1 MAYTIAEPCSLQ
13 EEIKKSRFLTR
24 AFPLGS
30 AEEFPAILEKIRA
43 QPATHH
49 CFAWKFG
56 SLYRFH
62 DDGEPTDTAGRPILA
77 AIEGRNCD
85 CIAIIVTRWYGGI
98 NLGTGGL
105 ARAYGGGAAR
115 ALAQAQLV
123 ELVDYV
129 RLSVHVDFSYHARI
143 EKRLADFS
151 ARIESR
157 DFTATGVH
165 LVLVV
170 EQQTVDNLSQFF
182 ADISRG
188 RIKIEK

>member
-1 MAYTIAEPCSLQ
+1 MAYTILEPCFCQ

-24 AFPLGS
+24 AFPLGC
-30 AEEFPAILEKIRA
+30 AGEFPAILEKIRA
-43 QPATHH
+43 EPATHH

-56 SLYRFH
+56 HLYRFY
-62 DDGEPTDTAGRPILA
+62 DDGEPTGTAGRPILA

-85 CIAIIVTRWYGGI
+85 RIAVIVTRWYGGI

-115 ALAQAQLV
+115 LLSQAQLV
-123 ELVDYV
+123 EVIDYV
-129 RLSVHVDFSYHARI
+129 RLSVQVDFSLHARLT
-143 EKRLADFS
+143 RGLADFS
-151 ARIESR
+151 ARIETQ

-165 LVLVV
+165 LTLVV
-170 EQQTVDNLSQFF
+170 EQQTVDNLSQFLT
-182 ADISRG
+182 DISRG